1 MPSASEQW
9 YSLNV
14 SQLIKKSGQGA
25 PGADDAL
32 EKYNKLKQLGGEP
45 LVFFS
50 GVSRFWVLDDNDKDS
65 RSRIRRLDNESKPYP
80 G

>member
-1 MPSASEQW
+1 MPSTSEQW

-14 SQLIKKSGQGA
+14 SQLIKKTGQGA
-25 PGADDAL
+25 PGAQSAL
-32 EKYNKLKQLGGEP
+32 EKYNKLKQAGGEP
-45 LVFFS
+45 RAFFS
-50 GVSRFWVLDDNDKDS
+50 GVSRFWVLDDNDKHS

>member
-14 SQLIKKSGQGA
+14 SQLIKKTGQGA
-25 PGADDAL
+25 PGAQDAL
-32 EKYNKLKQLGGEP
+32 EKYNKLKHVGGEP
-45 LVFFS
+45 LTFFS
-50 GVSRFWVLDDNDKDS
+50 GVSRFWVLDDNDKAN
-65 RSRIRRLDNESKPYP
+65 RSSIRRLNDESKPYP

>member
-14 SQLIKKSGQGA
+14 SQLIKKTGQGA
-25 PGADDAL
+25 PGAHGAL